1 MTQKVNSL
9 VLTLVSQNY
18 KDYKYAISNVKNILK
33 KNNISNYK
41 VEKLSNLA
49 IDFYFRCKSN
59 IQNNLNNEMKLLNKR
74 VDIYLQKNLNRKKL
88 ILACDMDMTVI
99 QVETINLIN
108 KKFIKNKE
116 IEYLTKKQ

>member
-49 IDFYFRCKSN
+49 IDFYFS
-59 IQNNLNNEMKLLNKR
+59 
-74 VDIYLQKNLNRKKL
+74 
-88 ILACDMDMTVI
+88 
-99 QVETINLIN
+99 
-108 KKFIKNKE
+108 
-116 IEYLTKKQ
+116 